1 MLTPSRNCTFM
12 IETAEAIMSTL
23 DAILDSLREDGSP
36 ALSQSTKSAI
46 RAITYR
52 KRTFKSTLLRVY
64 SLERRSQSSIQ
75 VYQALVTQA
84 DSHAMKFIAVLT
96 LIFLPITGVS
106 TIFSSP
112 FFDVDFDK
120 ESSSLRVAR
129 CFWKFWAVVAPLTLG
144 IGLLCYFWFQFPHFF
159 RDLFSFLSELGSKNF
174 WTRMLGNRR
183 AHSKQQKPGGV

>member
-1 MLTPSRNCTFM
+1 MLRPFRNFAFM

-23 DAILDSLREDGSP
+23 DAILDGLKENDAPRP
-36 ALSQSTKSAI
+36 SQSRKSVI
-46 RAITYR
+46 RAIAYR

-96 LIFLPITGVS
+96 LIFLPVTGVS

-112 FFDVDFDK
+112 FFDVDFDE
-120 ESSSLRVAR
+120 ESSPLRVAR
-129 CFWKFWAVVAPLTLG
+129 CFWKFWAVVAPLKLG

-159 RDLFSFLSELGSKNF
+159 RDLFSFLSELWSKKF
-174 WTRMLGNRR
+174 WTRLLGNRR